1 MFSNEECAKFIKQAF
16 DQKEGTET
24 NSMIIDKLFSECL
37 KEKPDTGVKGTDN
50 MTAIIVK
57 IKEAKDDTP
66 YAQKKFFKPGPVKEE
81 KSDDKIEKDGKPDD
95 SKDN

>member
-66 YAQKKFFKPGPVKEE
+66 YA
-81 KSDDKIEKDGKPDD
+81 
-95 SKDN
+95 